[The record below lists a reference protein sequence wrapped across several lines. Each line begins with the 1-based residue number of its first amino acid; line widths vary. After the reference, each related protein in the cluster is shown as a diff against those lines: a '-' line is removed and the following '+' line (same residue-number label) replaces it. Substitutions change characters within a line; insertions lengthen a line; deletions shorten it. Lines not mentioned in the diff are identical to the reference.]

1 MIAVSKN
8 IKLQD
13 IKIEDQPK
21 LMTLLERIYK
31 PAYKHLWIN
40 EDCRFYLNRFYSIE
54 NLELELSDPN
64 AAYYFVIYKSK
75 LTGILRFVFN
85 TAFSGLPNNEATY
98 LNRIYLGEE
107 AQGKGV
113 AQQLVN
119 WTEDKVKQK
128 GNTLI
133 WLKAMDSQKQ
143 ALRFYEKQGYIYGTK
158 TQLDFELIHPNLRG
172 MHALHKLLT

>member
-1 MIAVSKN
+1 MISISEN
-8 IKLQD
+8 IKLQG
-13 IKIEDQPK
+13 IKIEDQSK
-21 LMTLLERIYK
+21 LMTLLEQIYP

-40 EDCRFYLNRFYSIE
+40 EDCSFYLNRFYSIE

-64 AAYYFVIYKSK
+64 AAYYFVIHNSK
-75 LTGILRFVFN
+75 LVGILRFIYN
-85 TAFSGLPNNEATY
+85 TAFSDFPNKKATY
-98 LNRIYLGEE
+98 LNRIYLGAE

-113 AQQLVN
+113 AQQLFS
-119 WTEDKVKQK
+119 WTENKVKQK

-143 ALRFYEKQGYIYGTK
+143 ALRFYEKHSYTYGTK

-172 MHALHKLLT
+172 MHTLHKLLT